1 MIIRTLTFSTQID
14 RSSPGAFLLLLATV
28 VPQEKPTFPLRRMTG
43 HREKVGGEVVYLTL
57 IEDAQGRWFA
67 STAEGS
73 LTEKDI
79 LQSARAMCAIFGH
92 DQLDTD
98 RGWVPVV
105 VRRGTCCDI

>member
-1 MIIRTLTFSTQID
+1 MTRPLTFSTQID
-14 RSSPGAFLLLLATV
+14 RSSPAAFLLLLATV
-28 VPQEKPTFPLRRMTG
+28 VPQEKPTFPLRRMAG

-73 LTEKDI
+73 LTEKDLI
-79 LQSARAMCAIFGH
+79 QSSRGMCAIFAH

-105 VRRGTCCDI
+105 IQKQYCCDI